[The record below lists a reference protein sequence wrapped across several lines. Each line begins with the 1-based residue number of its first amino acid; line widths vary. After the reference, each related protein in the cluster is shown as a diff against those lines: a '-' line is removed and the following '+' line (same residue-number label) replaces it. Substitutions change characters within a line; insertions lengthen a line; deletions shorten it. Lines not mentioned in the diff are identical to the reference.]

1 MELLKKD
8 KSNALGLSSSFC
20 AKKLQYQDSTEIHDG
35 LNCGGNC
42 QAALLIILLAV
53 YTCSDWLMDLRRR
66 RKTYAREMAAKQAHE
81 RISKFERLK
90 KVKSTAKRQASKF
103 TRKLSR
109 TMSRKNT
116 EHQSDEELQVLSLI
130 QLYSFPVGRMSLPW
144 KKEGHIDFKKNI
156 HLVHVTC
163 Q

>member
-1 MELLKKD
+1 
-8 KSNALGLSSSFC
+8 
-20 AKKLQYQDSTEIHDG
+20 
-35 LNCGGNC
+35 
-42 QAALLIILLAV
+42 
-53 YTCSDWLMDLRRR
+53 MDLRRR

-116 EHQSDEELQVLSLI
+116 EPQSDEELQVLSLI

-144 KKEGHIDFKKNI
+144 KKGRAHRLSEEYSFSACDVSMMCPCIRCFLIDYFLSFIYIEADRRRSNNKASGAACN
-156 HLVHVTC
+156 
-163 Q
+163 

>member
-1 MELLKKD
+1 
-8 KSNALGLSSSFC
+8 
-20 AKKLQYQDSTEIHDG
+20 
-35 LNCGGNC
+35 
-42 QAALLIILLAV
+42 
-53 YTCSDWLMDLRRR
+53 MDLRRR

-116 EHQSDEELQVLSLI
+116 EPQSDEELQVLSLI
-130 QLYSFPVGRMSLPW
+130 PVGRISLPW
-144 KKEGHIDFKKNI
+144 KKEGHINFQKKI